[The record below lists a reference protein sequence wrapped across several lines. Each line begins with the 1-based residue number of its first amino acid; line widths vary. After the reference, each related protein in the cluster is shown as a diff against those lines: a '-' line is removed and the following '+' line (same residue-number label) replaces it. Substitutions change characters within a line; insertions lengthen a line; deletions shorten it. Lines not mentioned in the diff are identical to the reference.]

1 MGRPPFF
8 AALVGAL
15 GGASIL
21 AACVDEDVPP
31 AIVHASSSA
40 TTTATAASS
49 GSSGSGGMGGSAES
63 CDGGMG
69 GGGGGDEEPEWCCLG
84 AVAYPLPAAATI
96 DLGVRAVAFVTGS
109 NLEGLTVK
117 ACAAADTACASPVA
131 QGISDAEGKL
141 TLTVPTGDVGFEGFF
156 DVTGSTIRPALVFPF
171 PPPAQDEGDVTV
183 QLVTN
188 AIYPLLQTSVS
199 FTPDPARGD
208 LVVLATD
215 CNANQAPGV
224 QVAAS
229 TADAGS
235 VAIYVVGMA
244 PSLDATETDPSGVAG
259 WFNLPAAPVAISAT
273 RAIDAA
279 PIGTISVFVRP
290 GSITYTTIPPTP

>member
-1 MGRPPFF
+1 MGRPLVT

-21 AACVDEDVPP
+21 GACVDEDVPS
-31 AIVHASSSA
+31 AIVQASSS
-40 TTTATAASS
+40 TTTATATASS
-49 GSSGSGGMGGSAES
+49 ASTGSGGMGGSAES

-69 GGGGGDEEPEWCCLG
+69 GGSDEEPEWCCLG
-84 AVAYPLPAAATI
+84 NVEYPSPATATI
-96 DLGVRAVAFVTGS
+96 DLGVQAIAFVTNS
-109 NLEGLTVK
+109 TLEGLTVK
-117 ACAAADTACASPVA
+117 ACATADTACASPVA
-131 QGISDAEGKL
+131 EGITDAEGMI
-141 TLTVPTGDVGFEGFF
+141 TLTVPTGDVGFDGFF
-156 DVTGSTIRPALVFPF
+156 DVTGSAIRPALVFPF
-171 PPPAQDEGDVTV
+171 PPPAQNEDGVKV

-215 CNANQAPGV
+215 CNAKQAPGV

-229 TADAGS
+229 TADADS

-244 PSLDATETDPSGVAG
+244 PSLDATETDATGVAG
-259 WFNLPAAPVAISAT
+259 WFNLPAGPVDISAN

>member
-1 MGRPPFF
+1 MGRPSFF
-8 AALVGAL
+8 AALLGAL

-21 AACVDEDVPP
+21 AACVDDDVPP
-31 AIVHASSSA
+31 AIVQASSS

-49 GSSGSGGMGGSAES
+49 SSSGSGGMGGGAES

-84 AVAYPLPAAATI
+84 AVEVASPATATI

-109 NLEGLTVK
+109 NLDGLTVK
-117 ACAAADTACASPVA
+117 ACATTDTACASPVA
-131 QGISDAEGKL
+131 QGITDAEGKL
-141 TLTVPTGDVGFEGFF
+141 KLTVPTGDVGFDGFF
-156 DVTGSTIRPALVFPF
+156 DVTGGTIRPALVFPF
-171 PPPAQDEGDVTV
+171 PPPVQDQDDVAV

-188 AIYPLLQTSVS
+188 SIYPLLQTSVG

-224 QVAAS
+224 KVAAS
-229 TADAGS
+229 TADAES
-235 VAIYVVGMA
+235 ISIYVVGMA
-244 PSLDATETDPSGVAG
+244 PSVDATETDPSGIAG
-259 WFNLPAAPVAISAT
+259 WFNLPAAPVDISAT
-273 RAIDAA
+273 LAIDAA
-279 PIGTISVFVRP
+279 AIGTISVFVRP